1 MSQRNTSDQYTLIL
15 RDRDEIDKVGHA
27 SHQGDPA
34 SALLEVLD
42 PEQNVTFKV
51 GLYEASLAYTDTKQQ
66 DHYINVPLDLGQV
79 IFIATAN
86 TLDTISEPL
95 LDRCEVIRL
104 SGYTYD
110 EKVHIARK
118 FLLPKQ
124 LDANGLP
131 TERLTIT
138 DEAYLHIASYY
149 TREAGVRSLERS
161 IGSITRWKAVEWSN
175 AKDTAT
181 QYNPVVDV
189 DGLEAILGIAKW
201 DPNEREREE
210 RKGLVYGLVVSGHG
224 EGGVLPVES
233 VMTSGTGKL
242 RLTGS
247 LGDVSS
253 AFLQCGSEV
262 LIMCVL

>member
-1 MSQRNTSDQYTLIL
+1 M
-15 RDRDEIDKVGHA
+15 
-27 SHQGDPA
+27 
-34 SALLEVLD
+34 
-42 PEQNVTFKV
+42 
-51 GLYEASLAYTDTKQQ
+51 
-66 DHYINVPLDLGQV
+66 
-79 IFIATAN
+79 
-86 TLDTISEPL
+86 

-124 LDANGLP
+124 LEANGLP
-131 TERLTIT
+131 AERLSIT
-138 DEAYLHIASYY
+138 DNAYLHIASYY

-161 IGSITRWKAVEWSN
+161 IGSLARWKAVEWSN
-175 AKDTAT
+175 AADSDKKA
-181 QYNPVVDV
+181 YNPLIDV
-189 DGLEAILGIAKW
+189 DDLEAILGIPRW
-201 DPNEREREE
+201 DPTEQEREE

-247 LGDVSS
+247 LGDVSLNLHFIGWDNS
-253 AFLQCGSEV
+253 QLY
-262 LIMCVL
+262 